1 MLGLDN
7 LSLRTPQ
14 HAPETPGTML
24 QRRIEKSLG
33 DQFQEQMGS
42 FQCSMM
48 DAFNKLA
55 ATVTVSKHPQDPAP
69 HRGTRLSHIQNRVRA
84 QLPALPDLGI
94 SKFPA
99 MNPWTLP
106 QPR

>member
-1 MLGLDN
+1 
-7 LSLRTPQ
+7 
-14 HAPETPGTML
+14 
-24 QRRIEKSLG
+24 
-33 DQFQEQMGS
+33 MGS
-42 FQCSMM
+42 FKRSMM

-55 ATVTVSKHPQDPAP
+55 ATVTVSKQSQDPSSTQVDQGKSDP
-69 HRGTRLSHIQNRVRA
+69 RPGRA

>member
-1 MLGLDN
+1 
-7 LSLRTPQ
+7 
-14 HAPETPGTML
+14 
-24 QRRIEKSLG
+24 
-33 DQFQEQMGS
+33 MGS
-42 FQCSMM
+42 FQHSMM

-55 ATVTVSKHPQDPAP
+55 ATVTVSKHPQDPSSP
-69 HRGTRLSHIQNRVRA
+69 TGGPDRGHIQNRVRA
-84 QLPALPDLGI
+84 QFPALPDLGI